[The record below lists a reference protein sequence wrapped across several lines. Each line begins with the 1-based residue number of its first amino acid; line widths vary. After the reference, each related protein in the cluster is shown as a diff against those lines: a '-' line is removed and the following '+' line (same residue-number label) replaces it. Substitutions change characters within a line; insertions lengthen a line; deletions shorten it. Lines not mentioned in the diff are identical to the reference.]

1 MSRAY
6 ARNPTAVVS
15 GAQPPAL
22 VPSSTSPCVTSLAG
36 FGNGKGRS
44 NTPSTIEKMAVVAP
58 MPNASVSTAVSVNP
72 GDLRNW
78 RSV

>member
-1 MSRAY
+1 
-6 ARNPTAVVS
+6 
-15 GAQPPAL
+15 
-22 VPSSTSPCVTSLAG
+22 
-36 FGNGKGRS
+36 
-44 NTPSTIEKMAVVAP
+44 MAVVAP